1 MRSLGDDEPSRG
13 SLAIILH
20 HDGRGQAIFGSPQ
33 TRHGSHHDPVL
44 QFDRSQLHPCK
55 QVIFHRNDPFLRIL
69 TDTSYAERCILASL
83 WNAGFVMR

>member
-1 MRSLGDDEPSRG
+1 MRSFGDDEPRRG
-13 SLAIILH
+13 SLAVILH
-20 HDGRGQAIFGSPQ
+20 HDWRGQALLGSSQ

-44 QFDRSQLHPCK
+44 QLDLPQLHPCK

-69 TDTSYAERCILASL
+69 TDTSHAERCTVAPL